1 MAEEVI
7 YLVGEGGGRARP
19 HKLPLPDAVAQR
31 VEKGVI
37 RRVNEDGSPW
47 VPEEAPT
54 RPADS
59 ALKPA
64 WVGWAI
70 HNGADPEDAE
80 AATKHDLI
88 EKYG

>member
-19 HKLPLPDAVAQR
+19 HKLPLPDGVAQR
-31 VEKGVI
+31 LEKGVI

-47 VPEEAPT
+47 VPPEPLK
-54 RPADS
+54 RPADT
-59 ALKPA
+59 AAKPQWVA
-64 WVGWAI
+64 WAV
-70 HNGADPEDAE
+70 HNGADPDDAD
-80 AATKHDLI
+80 AATKNDLI